1 MTPASAHPFVRRTG
15 VSHDLEAVRRLVA
28 DVYPL
33 FGPDN
38 VISVTSR
45 PSADQP
51 LHDHVGWLPD
61 GVRERDFRVIN
72 PEFRGTAI
80 EALLHKL
87 PFEFGRTRILRM
99 PKKSCLSIHWDTS
112 LRYHYAVITNPAC
125 YLICVEE
132 DVGRFHHIPADGYVY
147 EMDAR
152 QTHTAI
158 NASREER
165 IHLVICD
172 AKDEGLTDG
181 RPAEHAHLALPR

>member
-1 MTPASAHPFVRRTG
+1 MTEPEQPFLRRT
-15 VSHDLEAVRRLVA
+15 SITQDLESVRQVIA
-28 DVYPL
+28 DVHPL
-33 FGPDN
+33 FGGDN

-45 PSADQP
+45 PNANQP
-51 LHDHVGWLPD
+51 LRDQIGWLPE

-80 EALLHKL
+80 ETLLNKL
-87 PFEFGRTRILRM
+87 PFEFGRTRIMRM

-125 YLICVEE
+125 YLVCI
-132 DVGRFHHIPADGYVY
+132 DDDIGRFHHVPADSFLY

-152 QTHTAI
+152 RTHTAI
-158 NASREER
+158 NASREAR

-181 RPAEHAHLALPR
+181 RPAEHAHLAMPR

>member
-1 MTPASAHPFVRRTG
+1 MTESEQPFLHRTS
-15 VSHDLEAVRRLVA
+15 VTQDLESVRQVIA
-28 DVYPL
+28 DVHPL
-33 FGPDN
+33 FGGDN

-45 PSADQP
+45 PNADQP
-51 LHDHVGWLPD
+51 LHDQIGWLSED
-61 GVRERDFRVIN
+61 VRERDFRVIN

-80 EALLHKL
+80 EALLNKL
-87 PFEFGRTRILRM
+87 PFEFGRTRIMRM

-112 LRYHYAVITNPAC
+112 LRYHYAVVTNPAC
-125 YLICVEE
+125 YLICV
-132 DVGRFHHIPADGYVY
+132 DDNLGHFHHVPADGFLY

-152 QTHTAI
+152 RTHTAI

-181 RPAEHAHLALPR
+181 RPAEHAHLAMPS

>member
-1 MTPASAHPFVRRTG
+1 MAEPEQPFLRRTS
-15 VSHDLEAVRRLVA
+15 VTQDIDPVRQAIAEFL
-28 DVYPL
+28 PL
-33 FGPDN
+33 FGADN

-45 PSADQP
+45 PNADQP
-51 LHDHVGWLPD
+51 LYDQIGWLPE

-72 PEFRGTAI
+72 PEFRGTAV

-87 PFEFGRTRILRM
+87 PFEFGRTRIMRM

-112 LRYHYAVITNPAC
+112 LRYHYAVVTNPAC
-125 YLICVEE
+125 YLVCMDD
-132 DVGRFHHIPADGYVY
+132 DVGRFHHVPADGFLY

-152 QTHTAI
+152 RTHTAI
-158 NASREER
+158 NASREAR

-181 RPAEHAHLALPR
+181 RPAEHAHLALPS